1 MASGI
6 ERSHRKIEFAR
17 RILPD
22 GDYMRGP
29 YRCRESPVDV
39 STRKYEYS
47 LKKGLLPPIY
57 TENFWSFRKK
67 FQNHGYKAPNLKNNG
82 QSYFKNLHDERI
94 KRLKALQEEAR
105 IKGEG
110 YER

>member
-29 YRCRESPVDV
+29 YRSRESPVDV
-39 STRKYEYS
+39 FL
-47 LKKGLLPPIY
+47 LKSMTIDLIRG
-57 TENFWSFRKK
+57 FC
-67 FQNHGYKAPNLKNNG
+67 
-82 QSYFKNLHDERI
+82 LH
-94 KRLKALQEEAR
+94 
-105 IKGEG
+105 
-110 YER
+110 

>member
-29 YRCRESPVDV
+29 YRSRESPVDV
-39 STRKYEYS
+39 STQKYDYR
-47 LKKGLLPPIY
+47 LNKGLLPPLD
-57 TENFWSFRKK
+57 TEKYWSFRNRVKE
-67 FQNHGYKAPNLKNNG
+67 NRR
-82 QSYFKNLHDERI
+82 SS
-94 KRLKALQEEAR
+94 
-105 IKGEG
+105 
-110 YER
+110 